1 MLVDRDFSRSPE
13 GEEVWHV
20 CEMQLHLSAVIA
32 HKERTHVFY
41 EFFRPYFAGNMGAA
55 SASDTGNA
63 CKRLQK
69 ELMAL
74 MMNTD
79 DGISAFPDS
88 DNMLNW

>member
-1 MLVDRDFSRSPE
+1 MEHTHTARRHTSQTKTLQHIIEHST
-13 GEEVWHV
+13 
-20 CEMQLHLSAVIA
+20 MAAV
-32 HKERTHVFY
+32 
-41 EFFRPYFAGNMGAA
+41 MGAA